1 MSEHWLVYLVIAAF
15 AGFLYWICDK
25 FQILKS
31 APLRILVVLLVSSVT
46 CWAVYDLFIAAE

>member
-1 MSEHWLVYLVIAAF
+1 MSEHWLVYLIIAAF
-15 AGFLYWICDK
+15 AVFLYWICDK

-46 CWAVYDLFIAAE
+46 CWVVYDLFIAAE